1 MITRVKHVKVYDL
14 QNNLIGE
21 FLTKQE
27 AADYY
32 CITHYTVKKAIEK
45 NCCVHKKYY
54 IKSEGPRYMRNAEK
68 ESLNCKNCGIKICD
82 KNKYII
88 DSRIDKYISSM
99 CRSCFI
105 NAKFCVLHY
114 ESKELEILSS
124 KRSQNISKRMWQLK
138 NPQKQKGIRIQ
149 DKKNQKKKVKEFD
162 EYYIK
167 MLICRESKFN
177 LKVED
182 IPQKLTE
189 LKKKEL
195 IIKRNLKNQG
205 IWVR

>member
-1 MITRVKHVKVYDL
+1 MITRLKHVKVYDL

-32 CITHYTVKKAIEK
+32 CITHYAVKKAIEK
-45 NCCVHKKYY
+45 NCCVDEKYY
-54 IKSEGPRYMRNAEK
+54 IRSEGSRFMLNIQK
-68 ESLNCKNCGIKICD
+68 ESLNCSRCGVKICD
-82 KNKYII
+82 KNKYKINPKV
-88 DSRIDKYISSM
+88 SKYISGM
-99 CRSCFI
+99 CKSCFI
-105 NAKFCVLHY
+105 NAKFCALHY

-162 EYYIK
+162 EHYMK
-167 MLICRESKFN
+167 VLICRESKLN

-182 IPQKLTE
+182 IPQKLIE

-195 IIKRNLKNQG
+195 VIKRNLKNQG